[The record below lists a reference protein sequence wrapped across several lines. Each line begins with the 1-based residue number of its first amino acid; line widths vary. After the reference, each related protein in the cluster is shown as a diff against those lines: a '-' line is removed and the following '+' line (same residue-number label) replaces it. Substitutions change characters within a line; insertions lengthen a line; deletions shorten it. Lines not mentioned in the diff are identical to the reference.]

1 MQILVIIVFL
11 ALDSVSFYARQHSY
25 SAYMLWQFRLSVCPS
40 VCHTGES
47 VKNGWS

>member
-1 MQILVIIVFL
+1 VT
-11 ALDSVSFYARQHSY
+11 AARYAMAIAR
-25 SAYMLWQFRLSVCPS
+25 PS